1 MFKIHSKAWID
12 GYNAVID
19 SFNVGTPAET
29 PKFIHGQELV
39 DWVNGASTART
50 LFHIA

>member
-19 SFNVGTPAET
+19 QFNTGTPAHCG
-29 PKFIHGQELV
+29 FYSGQELV
-39 DWVNGASTART
+39 DWHAGAESART
-50 LFHIA
+50 LYNIA